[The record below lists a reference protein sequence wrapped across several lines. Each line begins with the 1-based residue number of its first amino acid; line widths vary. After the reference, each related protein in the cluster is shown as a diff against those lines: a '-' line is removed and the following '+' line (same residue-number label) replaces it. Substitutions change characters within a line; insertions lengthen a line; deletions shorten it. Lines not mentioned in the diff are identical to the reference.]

1 MQKPIILE
9 KENKKFCIS
18 PDYNYVFD
26 KTTGLFMRWGKTPSD
41 DPARSEI
48 GPEIADIEISTK
60 CSGIEG
66 PCKFCYKSNNS
77 KGENMSFEDFK
88 IIFASLGKQLTQIA
102 FGIGDIDANPDLWK
116 IMEHCREN
124 EVIPNITINGSRMIP
139 EYFDKLANL
148 CGAVAVSRYN
158 PEDYCY
164 NAVQTL
170 CGYTQDDKYPLKQVN
185 IHMLLSKETYEDC
198 YKVINDKISDP
209 RLERLNAIVFLSLK
223 PKGRGVKLS
232 PIPTLEAYRELIDY
246 AMEKEVPIGFDS
258 CSAPMFIKVTEDRP
272 DAQKLKMLAEPCESG
287 LFSVYIDVKGQVWPC
302 SFSEGVE
309 GIEPQNL
316 LIGTENGKNFSGDFW
331 NSEIML
337 NWVNKLRFSVEKCDC
352 QHRTDCR
359 ACPIYLITKCKE
371 TK

>member
-1 MQKPIILE
+1 
-9 KENKKFCIS
+9 
-18 PDYNYVFD
+18 
-26 KTTGLFMRWGKTPSD
+26 
-41 DPARSEI
+41 
-48 GPEIADIEISTK
+48 
-60 CSGIEG
+60 
-66 PCKFCYKSNNS
+66 
-77 KGENMSFEDFK
+77 
-88 IIFASLGKQLTQIA
+88 
-102 FGIGDIDANPDLWK
+102 
-116 IMEHCREN
+116 
-124 EVIPNITINGSRMIP
+124 MIP

-170 CGYTQDDKYPLKQVN
+170 CEYTQDDKYPLKQVN